1 MKTSD
6 VLMGAVAV
14 ALSSFACAAASA
26 TVLYDN
32 LSATSGES
40 ESAGFLYGT
49 GPLYDS
55 FSTGTSSFDF
65 VDVTLALTGN
75 PRDGG
80 LWGAALLADDSGAP
94 GSAIYSWNYLPDSI
108 LTLSGTVT
116 LGASVLLN
124 PDSRYWI
131 VVASLDS
138 LLPTEVQ
145 WSYSS
150 DISGVGVAGE
160 YWADDGGQY
169 SNGSGHGPFQM
180 AVATPEPSTWA
191 MMLLGFAGLG
201 FAAYRRTQR
210 GAASLPAAV

>member
-6 VLMGAVAV
+6 FLMGAVAV
-14 ALSSFACAAASA
+14 VLSSFACAAASA
-26 TVLYDN
+26 AVLYDN

-40 ESAGFLYGT
+40 ESTGVLYGT

-80 LWGAALLADDSGAP
+80 SWGAALLVDDSGAP
-94 GSAIYSWNYLPDSI
+94 GSAIYSWNYPDSI
-108 LTLSGTVT
+108 LTLSGTMT

-131 VVASLDS
+131 VVVSLDS

-145 WSYSS
+145 WSYSK

-191 MMLLGFAGLG
+191 MLLLGFAGVCFIG
-201 FAAYRRTQR
+201 YRKAKSGQTAFASA
-210 GAASLPAAV
+210 